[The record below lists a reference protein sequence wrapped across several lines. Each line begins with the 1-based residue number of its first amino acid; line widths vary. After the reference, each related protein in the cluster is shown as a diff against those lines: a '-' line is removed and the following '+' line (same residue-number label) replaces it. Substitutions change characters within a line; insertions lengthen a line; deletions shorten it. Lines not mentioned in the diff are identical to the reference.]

1 MISVIVIVDNTMF
14 SAHSAFA
21 AFHDEKSTDT
31 YFYTGGLQEMMKEY
45 LLNLS
50 DDDEGEEY
58 EVYDEDNDDE
68 LTEEEKRYYDE
79 LADYYDSY
87 YDDYN
92 DY

>member
-1 MISVIVIVDNTMF
+1 MF
-14 SAHSAFA
+14 SAFA

-50 DDDEGEEY
+50 DDDEGYDGFEE
-58 EVYDEDNDDE
+58 DSQDE
-68 LTEEEKRYYDE
+68 LTEEEKRYYDD
-79 LADYYDSY
+79 LVDYYDSY

>member
-1 MISVIVIVDNTMF
+1 MSSEYGWTAGEN
-14 SAHSAFA
+14 
-21 AFHDEKSTDT
+21 HDDV

-50 DDDEGEEY
+50 DDDEGYDGFEEI
-58 EVYDEDNDDE
+58 NDE
-68 LTEEEKRYYDE
+68 LTEEEKRYYDD

>member
-1 MISVIVIVDNTMF
+1 MSSEYGWTAGENHEDV
-14 SAHSAFA
+14 
-21 AFHDEKSTDT
+21 

-50 DDDEGEEY
+50 NDERYDGFEE
-58 EVYDEDNDDE
+58 DSKDK
-68 LTEEEKRYYDE
+68 LTEEDKRYYDD

>member
-1 MISVIVIVDNTMF
+1 MF
-14 SAHSAFA
+14 SAFA

-50 DDDEGEEY
+50 DDDEGYDGFEEI
-58 EVYDEDNDDE
+58 NDE
-68 LTEEEKRYYDE
+68 LTEEEKRYYDD

>member
-1 MISVIVIVDNTMF
+1 MF
-14 SAHSAFA
+14 SAFAASA

-50 DDDEGEEY
+50 DDDEGYDGFEEI
-58 EVYDEDNDDE
+58 NDE
-68 LTEEEKRYYDE
+68 LTEEEKRYYDD

-87 YDDYN
+87 CDDYN

>member
-1 MISVIVIVDNTMF
+1 MSSQFGWTAGENYDDV
-14 SAHSAFA
+14 
-21 AFHDEKSTDT
+21 

-50 DDDEGEEY
+50 DDDEGYGGLEEDS
-58 EVYDEDNDDE
+58 EDE
-68 LTEEEKRYYDE
+68 LTEEEKHYYDE

>member
-1 MISVIVIVDNTMF
+1 MIGVLVIFNNTMF
-14 SAHSAFA
+14 SAFAAFA

-31 YFYTGGLQEMMKEY
+31 YFYLGGIDNV
-45 LLNLS
+45 LN
-50 DDDEGEEY
+50 EEEY
-58 EVYDEDNDDE
+58 EEKESFCEDDF
-68 LTEEEKRYYDE
+68 YYDE

>member
-1 MISVIVIVDNTMF
+1 
-14 SAHSAFA
+14 
-21 AFHDEKSTDT
+21 
-31 YFYTGGLQEMMKEY
+31 MMKEY

-50 DDDEGEEY
+50 DDDEGYDVFEEDS
-58 EVYDEDNDDE
+58 EDE

>member
-1 MISVIVIVDNTMF
+1 MSSEYGWTAGEN
-14 SAHSAFA
+14 
-21 AFHDEKSTDT
+21 HDDV
-31 YFYTGGLQEMMKEY
+31 YFYTGGLQEMIKEY

-50 DDDEGEEY
+50 NDDEGYDVCEEY
-58 EVYDEDNDDE
+58 SEDE
-68 LTEEEKRYYDE
+68 LTEEEKRYYDD

>member
-1 MISVIVIVDNTMF
+1 MYISM
-14 SAHSAFA
+14 
-21 AFHDEKSTDT
+21 
-31 YFYTGGLQEMMKEY
+31 GGLQEMMKEY

-50 DDDEGEEY
+50 DDDGYDVFEEDS
-58 EVYDEDNDDE
+58 EDE

>member
-1 MISVIVIVDNTMF
+1 MSSQFGWTASEN
-14 SAHSAFA
+14 
-21 AFHDEKSTDT
+21 HDDV
-31 YFYTGGLQEMMKEY
+31 YFYTGGLQEIMKEY

-50 DDDEGEEY
+50 DDDEGYGGFEEDS
-58 EVYDEDNDDE
+58 EDE

>member
-1 MISVIVIVDNTMF
+1 MSSKYGWTAEENCQ
-14 SAHSAFA
+14 
-21 AFHDEKSTDT
+21 DT
-31 YFYTGGLQEMMKEY
+31 YFYTGGLQELMKEY

-50 DDDEGEEY
+50 DDDEGYDGFEEDS
-58 EVYDEDNDDE
+58 EGE
-68 LTEEEKRYYDE
+68 LTEEDKRYYEE

>member
-1 MISVIVIVDNTMF
+1 MSSEYGWTAGEN
-14 SAHSAFA
+14 
-21 AFHDEKSTDT
+21 HDDV

-50 DDDEGEEY
+50 DDDEGYDGFEEI
-58 EVYDEDNDDE
+58 NDE
-68 LTEEEKRYYDE
+68 LTEEEKRYYDD
-79 LADYYDSY
+79 LADYYDIY

>member
-1 MISVIVIVDNTMF
+1 MSSEYVWTAGEN
-14 SAHSAFA
+14 
-21 AFHDEKSTDT
+21 HDDV

-50 DDDEGEEY
+50 DDDEECDMFEE
-58 EVYDEDNDDE
+58 DGKDE
-68 LTEEEKRYYDE
+68 LTEEEKRYYDD

>member
-1 MISVIVIVDNTMF
+1 MSSKFGWTAGEN
-14 SAHSAFA
+14 
-21 AFHDEKSTDT
+21 HDDV

-50 DDDEGEEY
+50 DDDEGYDGFEEDG
-58 EVYDEDNDDE
+58 EDE
-68 LTEEEKRYYDE
+68 LTEEEKRYYDD

>member
-1 MISVIVIVDNTMF
+1 MST
-14 SAHSAFA
+14 AYSAFA

-31 YFYTGGLQEMMKEY
+31 YFYLGGIDNF
-45 LLNLS
+45 LN
-50 DDDEGEEY
+50 EEEY
-58 EVYDEDNDDE
+58 EEKESFCAEDDF
-68 LTEEEKRYYDE
+68 YYDE

>member
-1 MISVIVIVDNTMF
+1 MSSQFGWTAGEN
-14 SAHSAFA
+14 
-21 AFHDEKSTDT
+21 HDDV

-50 DDDEGEEY
+50 DDDGE
-58 EVYDEDNDDE
+58 YDGFEEDSEDE